1 MVVLDQRVGD
11 IIITTTGGEIQEGIL
26 NRMHIIL
33 IMVVVDATLL
43 EDIGRKYISLPGKNI
58 ANRGRYFMDGGCYER
73 YLCIP

>member
-1 MVVLDQRVGD
+1 MVVLDRRVVGD

-43 EDIGRKYISLPGKNI
+43 EDIGRNT
-58 ANRGRYFMDGGCYER
+58 
-73 YLCIP
+73 